1 LTGQVTRRRA
11 ATDIVVQLVGQ
22 GLNLILGVFV
32 TLVVVRTLGSTRFG
46 EWSTIL
52 ALLQIMAMFTN
63 LGLQNIAIR
72 FAAVEPSSEQEW
84 LGAAVTLSAAIS
96 IPVTILSV
104 AVVEL
109 IATSSQMRVAGLLL
123 SGTLLLTVL
132 TSMNAVFRLRVK
144 NHINVAFTTANSVL
158 WGASVLTIAALEGDM
173 IALAFAFLASS
184 AIVQSVQSVYATR
197 VIRLRLRGSSRRW
210 RLLARLGVAAG
221 IGTLLTVTYGRI
233 DQVLV
238 FELAPHRNE
247 AGLYGAIYRLLEQA
261 GFAPAAVMTT
271 LFPIISAAYP
281 GDLVRVRRLIQLAL
295 EGLAIISLP
304 SLAFSLVASHQI
316 VNALFGVS
324 FDQSASVLPVLM
336 GAYVAICFGYV
347 AGYMSVVTGLQ
358 GRFVW
363 YALLGLG
370 VNVCLNLFLIPRY
383 GFHAA
388 AWTTLATEMLV
399 VGLELRSILHRIDM
413 RLAYSRLMRTLTAS
427 VVAGAVV
434 ALARLFA
441 IPLGGL
447 VSIMLIVYLPLLT
460 WLGALDIQEL
470 RAVFSTRSALRDP

>member
-1 LTGQVTRRRA
+1 MTGQVTRRRA
-11 ATDIVVQLVGQ
+11 ATDILVQLVGQ
-22 GLNLILGVFV
+22 ALNLLLGIFV

-72 FAAVEPSSEQEW
+72 LAAAEPESEHEW

-96 IPVTILSV
+96 VPVMILSV
-104 AVVEL
+104 IAVEV

-132 TSMNAVFRLRVK
+132 TSMNSVFRLRVQ
-144 NHINVAFTTANSVL
+144 NHINVAFTTANSIL
-158 WGASVLTIAALEGDM
+158 WAGAVFAIAAFGGGM
-173 IALAFAFLASS
+173 VALAIAFLASS
-184 AIVQSVQSVYATR
+184 AIVQSAQSLYATR
-197 VIRLRLRGSSRRW
+197 VIRLRLRDSTGRW
-210 RLLARLGVAAG
+210 RILARLGVAAG

-238 FELAPHRNE
+238 FELAPHRYE
-247 AGLYGAIYRLLEQA
+247 AGLYGAVYRLLEQA

-271 LFPIISAAYP
+271 LFPIVSAAYP
-281 GDLVRVRRLIQLAL
+281 GDLVRVRRLVQFAL
-295 EGLAIISLP
+295 EGLAILSLP

-316 VNALFGVS
+316 VNTLFGVS
-324 FDQSASVLPVLM
+324 FDRSAGVLPVLM

-383 GFHAA
+383 GFNAA

-399 VGLELRSILHRIDM
+399 VGLELRAILRRLDM
-413 RLAYSRLMRTLTAS
+413 RLAVSRFTRALIAS
-427 VVAGAVV
+427 AAAGVTV
-434 ALARLFA
+434 ALARLA
-441 IPLGGL
+441 GVPLGGL
-447 VSIMLIVYLPLLT
+447 VPIMVVVYLPLLPL
-460 WLGALDIQEL
+460 LGALDMEEL
-470 RAVFSTRSALRDP
+470 RAVFRSRQPRGGV